1 MSDNLTKKQRSKTMS
16 RIRSKWTTQE
26 RIIHNLLKGNQ
37 IKHSMHPKIEGSP
50 DIILT
55 NTKTAVFLH
64 GCFWHKCPKCYMQP
78 KTNKKYWLPKIEK
91 NVIRDRKNSKIL
103 KKGGLNVVRM
113 WEHDIKRNFKIVA
126 DKIIKLERRG

>member
-1 MSDNLTKKQRSKTMS
+1 MPDNLTKEQRSKTMS

-26 RIIHNLLKGNQ
+26 KIMHDLLKGNK
-37 IKHSMHPKIEGSP
+37 IKHAMHPKMEGSP
-50 DIILT
+50 DIILA

-64 GCFWHKCPKCYMQP
+64 GCFWHKCPKCYTKP

-103 KKGGLNVVRM
+103 KKGGFKVVRI
-113 WEHDIKRNFKIVA
+113 WEHEAKKNIKKISKRLL
-126 DKIIKLERRG
+126 DYGKS

>member
-1 MSDNLTKKQRSKTMS
+1 MS